1 MGILPILHYPDEIL
15 RQVSEPVETVTD
27 EIRELIEQ
35 MIETMY
41 AAPGVGLA
49 ANQVGVLKRIAVMDV
64 SSGKKPEALIVMI
77 NPELLSSEGEES
89 YEEGCLSVPNF
100 TGDLNRAGS
109 VQVCYT
115 TTEGRKMTLCAEG
128 LLARAVQHELDHLN
142 GFLFIDRLPVMKRDM
157 IKRKIKKAIRQG
169 VYQY

>member
-15 RQVSEPVETVTD
+15 RKVSEPVETITD
-27 EIRELIEQ
+27 EIQELIDH
-35 MIETMY
+35 MIQTMY

-64 SSGKKPEALIVMI
+64 SSGKKTDSLIVMI
-77 NPELLSSEGEES
+77 NPEMLSSEGEES

-100 TGDLNRAGS
+100 TGDVQRVGS
-109 VQVCYT
+109 VQVCY
-115 TTEGRKMTLCAEG
+115 MTREVKEVTISAEG
-128 LLARAVQHELDHLN
+128 LLARAIQHELDHLN
-142 GFLFIDRLPVMKRDM
+142 GILFFDRLPPMKRDM